1 MRLVLLSALNFASLA
16 HAFTDLFPLTRFY
29 DGALPY
35 VTVCCCLL
43 QYHSQSKTQGYI
55 NEQAR
60 PCVFLV
66 SMVLSLHSKRHEH
79 TGENEQS
86 KTKRKGGQS
95 TPFDEKDNLTVQL
108 HFLKR
113 LTKMVVQKPKKKG
126 KSKMTVLISK
136 EFQTKS
142 EMVAAKKQLKAEIHG
157 TFDLERQEVR
167 IPNGLIILQRKTS
180 ANQWLSLT
188 NRISDFSAYMTTKDA
203 DYRLKTPDLILK
215 ATQNRKEG
223 R

>member
-1 MRLVLLSALNFASLA
+1 RLVLLSALNFASLA

-66 SMVLSLHSKRHEH
+66 SMKLLRHSNRPKH

-86 KTKRKGGQS
+86 NLKTKRGI
-95 TPFDEKDNLTVQL
+95 VQ
-108 HFLKR
+108 
-113 LTKMVVQKPKKKG
+113 Q
-126 KSKMTVLISK
+126 VL
-136 EFQTKS
+136 
-142 EMVAAKKQLKAEIHG
+142 A
-157 TFDLERQEVR
+157 
-167 IPNGLIILQRKTS
+167 
-180 ANQWLSLT
+180 
-188 NRISDFSAYMTTKDA
+188 
-203 DYRLKTPDLILK
+203 
-215 ATQNRKEG
+215 
-223 R
+223 